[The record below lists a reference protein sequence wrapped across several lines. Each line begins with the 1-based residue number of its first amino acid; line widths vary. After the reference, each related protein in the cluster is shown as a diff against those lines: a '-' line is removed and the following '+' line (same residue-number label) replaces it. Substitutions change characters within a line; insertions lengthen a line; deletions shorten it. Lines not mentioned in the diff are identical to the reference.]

1 MLDFRMETF
10 LTVCQ
15 CMNYTRASEVLNIT
29 QPAVSQ
35 HIRFLEKHYGTKLFR
50 LEGKK
55 LVLTPAGEILRSA
68 AAAQKQDEL
77 SLQNQILKIEKPVKD
92 IRFGTTAAVGEAFM
106 GKVLQGYFQKDPD
119 VQLSVQIGTTQELL
133 KQLDGGNLDFVLTDG
148 FFEREDYESVV
159 YSTERLVAVSSPEE
173 VLRKKEG
180 NLSAL
185 FDKRLLV
192 TQKEDGAREALER
205 FLAVSDCRLADF
217 KKRAE
222 IGSIQT
228 IKNLVKT
235 GCGIAFLYKASVKEE
250 LEEGT
255 LKEIKIKNF
264 NVTHDFTFLWRRSS
278 IYGELYRDF
287 FGNIVQL

>member
-1 MLDFRMETF
+1 M
-10 LTVCQ
+10 
-15 CMNYTRASEVLNIT
+15 
-29 QPAVSQ
+29 
-35 HIRFLEKHYGTKLFR
+35 
-50 LEGKK
+50 
-55 LVLTPAGEILRSA
+55 
-68 AAAQKQDEL
+68 
-77 SLQNQILKIEKPVKD
+77 
-92 IRFGTTAAVGEAFM
+92 
-106 GKVLQGYFQKDPD
+106 
-119 VQLSVQIGTTQELL
+119 
-133 KQLDGGNLDFVLTDG
+133 
-148 FFEREDYESVV
+148 
-159 YSTERLVAVSSPEE
+159 
-173 VLRKKEG
+173 
-180 NLSAL
+180 
-185 FDKRLLV
+185 
-192 TQKEDGAREALER
+192 ER